1 MSYNEDMAME
11 DALYPWLASDCMSHE
26 EFMECLTEIAREE
39 GEDFEDDF
47 EDDGQPDEM
56 QEWHDFDPDC

>member
-11 DALYPWLASDCMSHE
+11 DALYPWLASDCMADVEPVDFDPESEDEFE
-26 EFMECLTEIAREE
+26 EDDE
-39 GEDFEDDF
+39 DF